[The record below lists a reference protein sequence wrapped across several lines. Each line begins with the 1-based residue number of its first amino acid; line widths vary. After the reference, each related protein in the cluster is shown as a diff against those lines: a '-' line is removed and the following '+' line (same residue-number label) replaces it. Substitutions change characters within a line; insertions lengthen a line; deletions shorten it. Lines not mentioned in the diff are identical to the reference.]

1 VDPEPIGLDVART
14 GRLLSRHFDDHLV
27 TAGGSLPTW
36 LVVTSL
42 MRGDHTMQRE
52 IASAIG
58 IEGATLTHHLNR
70 MEGAGLVARRRTPEN
85 RRSQLVELTEDGRAL
100 FFNLLDAVIAFDA
113 QLCSGFSPTELDT
126 LRGFLGR
133 LRTNVTARPAESPAT
148 NPQTSP
154 VRARGRRPRTT

>member
-1 VDPEPIGLDVART
+1 VNPDPIGLDVART
-14 GRLLSRHFDDHLV
+14 GRLLRRHFDDHLV

-36 LVVTSL
+36 LVVMSL

-70 MEGAGLVARRRTPEN
+70 MEGAGLVARRRTREN
-85 RRSQLVELTEDGRAL
+85 RRSQLVELTEDGQAL
-100 FFNLLDAVIAFDA
+100 FFKLLDAVIAFDA
-113 QLCSGFSPTELDT
+113 QLCSGFSPAELDT

-133 LRTNVTARPAESPAT
+133 LRTNVTATPADDPAT
-148 NPQTSP
+148 NGQTSP
-154 VRARGRRPRTT
+154 A